1 MKLKKQIKT
10 KLTIVTIAL
19 AFVGGGIVGQATPTP
34 TEKAFNKQVTLL
46 ENENSRIFS
55 DSNDT
60 RILPGNYQ
68 TQEFNRI
75 DKFIQKHNLN
85 HRQTVILN
93 SMVNSNINDY
103 QDTWFTT
110 H

>member
-1 MKLKKQIKT
+1 MKLKKHIQT
-10 KLTIVTIAL
+10 KIAIVTISL
-19 AFVGGGIVGQATPTP
+19 AFLGGGIVGQSTPTAQ
-34 TEKAFNKQVTLL
+34 EKVFNNQVTLL
-46 ENENSRIFS
+46 ENENNRIFS

-60 RILPGNYQ
+60 KILPGNYQ

-103 QDTWFTT
+103 QDVWYTT

>member
-1 MKLKKQIKT
+1 MKLKKHIKS
-10 KLTIVTIAL
+10 KIAIVTIAL
-19 AFVGGGIVGQATPTP
+19 VFVGGASVGQNTPTP
-34 TEKAFNKQVTLL
+34 QEKAFNNQVTLL
-46 ENENSRIFS
+46 ENESDRIFS

-60 RILPGNYQ
+60 KILPGNYQ
-68 TQEFNRI
+68 KQEYAKI

>member
-1 MKLKKQIKT
+1 MKIKTHIKT
-10 KLTIVTIAL
+10 KFTILSIGL
-19 AFVGGGIVGQATPTP
+19 AFLGGGALGQTLPTP
-34 TEKAFNKQVTLL
+34 TDTAFNKQVTLL
-46 ENENSRIFS
+46 ENENTRIFS

-60 RILPGNYQ
+60 KILPGNYQ
-68 TQEFNRI
+68 TQEFTKI

-85 HRQTVILN
+85 HRQAVILN

-103 QDTWFTT
+103 QDTYFMT

>member
-1 MKLKKQIKT
+1 MKLKKHIKT
-10 KLTIVTIAL
+10 KLTITAICL
-19 AFVGGGIVGQATPTP
+19 AFVGGAMVGQNTQTT
-34 TEKAFNKQVTLL
+34 TEKAFNYQVTLL
-46 ENENSRIFS
+46 ENENNRIFS

-60 RILPGNYQ
+60 KILPGNYQ

-103 QDTWFTT
+103 QDVWFTT

>member
-1 MKLKKQIKT
+1 MKLKKHIQT
-10 KLTIVTIAL
+10 KIAIVTISL
-19 AFVGGGIVGQATPTP
+19 AFLGGGIVGQSTQTAQ
-34 TEKAFNKQVTLL
+34 EKVFDNQVTLL
-46 ENENSRIFS
+46 ENENNRIFS

-60 RILPGNYQ
+60 KILPGNYQ

-103 QDTWFTT
+103 QDVWFTT